1 MSVMPVQ
8 VCAIRA
14 GSATGGSDQVLII
27 RWSWVRADRPLR
39 SSQLKAPA
47 AAVSRIEAHVLH
59 ANNFLAFVLGDGV
72 PDGHVIGGQVQFVG
86 AGQRVVARERI
97 REGRDWLVQQMEDRA
112 LDRPPQR
119 LRGGPR
125 SPARTSPGKRTR
137 RSLTYSPRLGELLAG
152 ERGRVI
158 ARAGIS
164 LNTRH
169 GGASPDLPAQPLQL
183 SFQRIQFGTGN
194 AHQFGCFGTH
204 VAPSFRRFQ
213 AQV

>member
-1 MSVMPVQ
+1 M
-8 VCAIRA
+8 
-14 GSATGGSDQVLII
+14 
-27 RWSWVRADRPLR
+27 
-39 SSQLKAPA
+39 
-47 AAVSRIEAHVLH
+47 LH
-59 ANNFLAFVLGDGV
+59 ADNFLAFVLGDGV

-86 AGQRVVARERI
+86 AGQWVVTRERV

-119 LRGGPR
+119 LRQGLDLVPGR
-125 SPARTSPGKRTR
+125 ARGKRTR
-137 RSLTYSPRLGELLAG
+137 RSLTYSPRLGKLLAG

-158 ARAGIS
+158 TRAGVS

-169 GGASPDLPAQPLQL
+169 GGTSPDLPAQSLQL

-194 AHQFGCFGTH
+194 ADQFGCFGAH
-204 VAPSFRRFQ
+204 VAPSFRRVQ